1 MTFVGGL
8 AAASGIIIVITLSTA
23 AMFLNHL
30 VLPFYKPSPQ
40 QDFYRWLLWMRR
52 LLLASILLIA
62 YAFYSAVGTQ
72 LDLNRLGILAFVAS
86 LQFLPGVLG
95 LLYWPRSNRKRSE
108 EHTSELQSRPHL

>member
-1 MTFVGGL
+1 
-8 AAASGIIIVITLSTA
+8 
-23 AMFLNHL
+23 
-30 VLPFYKPSPQ
+30 
-40 QDFYRWLLWMRR
+40 MRR

-95 LLYWPRSNRKRSE
+95 LLYWPRSNRKGLLFGLSAGIVVWVYAMLIPFSTYRMGWSVPFPLPE
-108 EHTSELQSRPHL
+108 SMKVIGKLPP